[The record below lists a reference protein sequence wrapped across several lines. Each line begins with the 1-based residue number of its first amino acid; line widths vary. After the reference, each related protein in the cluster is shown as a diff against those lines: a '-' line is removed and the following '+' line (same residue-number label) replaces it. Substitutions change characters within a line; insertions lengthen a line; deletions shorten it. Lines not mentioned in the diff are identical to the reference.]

1 MLLSALAPC
10 AEEDTLRISFP
21 RKCVVSA
28 FGYSGFSMY
37 PNLIGIDGLEEDFT
51 GWGSSGAEGARQ
63 SRRLGHLQGPT
74 ETCALSGRAV
84 STDMGFYDSPI
95 RFTGSR
101 K

>member
-37 PNLIGIDGLEEDFT
+37 PNLIDIDGLEEDFP
-51 GWGSSGAEGARQ
+51 G
-63 SRRLGHLQGPT
+63 
-74 ETCALSGRAV
+74 
-84 STDMGFYDSPI
+84 
-95 RFTGSR
+95 
-101 K
+101 

>member
-1 MLLSALAPC
+1 MH
-10 AEEDTLRISFP
+10 
-21 RKCVVSA
+21 
-28 FGYSGFSMY
+28 
-37 PNLIGIDGLEEDFT
+37 PNLIDIDGLEEDFT
-51 GWGSSGAEGARQ
+51 GRGSSGAEGARQ
-63 SRRLGHLQGPT
+63 SRRPEHLQGPA